1 MNYVG
6 RDAQPTIT
14 GQRKDDTEQ
23 RTGHGIN
30 IIQQIVGQASR
41 LSSVILNNVYLRF
54 SWWFRIKKSVYEKS
68 L

>member
-54 SWWFRIKKSVYEKS
+54 S
-68 L
+68 